1 MSYINLIFYYYY
13 FFFKYTMKEQN
24 FFPAVQDP
32 DAAHRYM
39 RWLCTYTIFYPYCL
53 LYIDTAQGSRINY
66 NRVSTKLFSCIAV

>member
-1 MSYINLIFYYYY
+1 
-13 FFFKYTMKEQN
+13 MKEQN

-66 NRVSTKLFSCIAV
+66 NRVSCIVQCTFDYPANRGA

>member
-1 MSYINLIFYYYY
+1 
-13 FFFKYTMKEQN
+13 MKEQN

-53 LYIDTAQGSRINY
+53 LYIDTVQGSRINY
-66 NRVSTKLFSCIAV
+66 SRVSCVVQCTFDNPGNRGA